1 MESVKIDEAQCVSNE
16 TSMLIEM
23 GRVSEETK
31 GIVHP
36 EFESQAFP
44 SALG

>member
-31 GIVHP
+31 GQHNP
-36 EFESQAFP
+36 NFESLMFP
-44 SALG
+44 STLG